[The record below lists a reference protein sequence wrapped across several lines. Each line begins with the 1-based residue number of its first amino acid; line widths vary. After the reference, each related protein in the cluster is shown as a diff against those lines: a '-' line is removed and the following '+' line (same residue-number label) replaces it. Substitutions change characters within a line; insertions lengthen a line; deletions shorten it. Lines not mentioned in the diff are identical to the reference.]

1 MTREDQPFYKN
12 IYDSLLEEIKAGK
25 LRPGDRVP
33 SEKELCGQFSVS
45 RITSKRALELLT
57 EQGYITRFPGR
68 GSFVAKKPRETGNPA
83 RENRAIGFVISDFSD
98 NFGTRLLFSIEE
110 ACRER
115 GYYLILKRSMDSV
128 EEEARAIASLT
139 ALGVDGLLVLPIH
152 GEYYNE
158 EILKL
163 ILAKKPLAFVDR
175 KMRGLSAPSFSTDNI
190 AAARQGAEY
199 LLSLGHR
206 NIGFYS
212 GPIKNTSTVEDRRH
226 GFIDAYAGNSIP
238 INEQLFCTSL
248 ISSWTYPFSDR
259 EHVIQDIERVKAHLL
274 AHPEISAAFS
284 AEYNM
289 ALIINAAAEQLG
301 RRVPGDLS
309 ILTFDS
315 FPSITGKSRFT
326 HLRQDEE
333 RIGRKAVEILD
344 AMIAG
349 RAGEGVPADSML
361 GDAVFPAALIPGLS
375 TGALDGARGEAR
387 GGAPP
392 GQS

>member
-1 MTREDQPFYKN
+1 MEDQPFYRH
-12 IYDSLLEEIKAGK
+12 IYDFLLGEIKSGK
-25 LRPGDRVP
+25 LLPGDRVP

-68 GSFVAKKPRETGNPA
+68 GSFVAKKSRETGNPLHGS
-83 RENRAIGFVISDFSD
+83 RAIGFVISDFSD
-98 NFGTRLLFSIEE
+98 NFGTRLLFSIEN

-115 GYYLILKRSMDSV
+115 GYHLILKRSMDSLT
-128 EEEARAIASLT
+128 EEAKAIVSLT
-139 ALGVDGLLVLPIH
+139 ALGVDGLLILPIH

-163 ILAKKPLAFVDR
+163 ILEKKPLAFVDR

-190 AAARQGAEY
+190 AAARVGAEY
-199 LLSLGHR
+199 LLNLGHR
-206 NIGFYS
+206 SIGFYS
-212 GPIKNTSTVEDRRH
+212 GPISNTSTVEDRRH

-238 INEQLFCTSL
+238 INEQFFCTNL

-259 EHVIQDIERVKAHLL
+259 EHVIQDIERVKTHLL
-274 AHPEISAAFS
+274 TYPEISAAFA

-289 ALIINAAAEQLG
+289 ALIINTAAEQLG

-315 FPSITGKSRFT
+315 SPSITGESRFT

-333 RIGRKAVEILD
+333 SMGRKAVETLD
-344 AMIAG
+344 ALIFSDQRPCGRFSLSPRAPFMICA
-349 RAGEGVPADSML
+349 
-361 GDAVFPAALIPGLS
+361 
-375 TGALDGARGEAR
+375 
-387 GGAPP
+387 
-392 GQS
+392 